1 MRNVSVRC
9 ILICVVLSSLSC
21 VKSDFELGF
30 YDKSCPTA
38 EKMIFD
44 YVKQH
49 VPNAPSL
56 AAALLRMH
64 FHDCFVRGCDA
75 SVLINSTRKHQAEKS
90 ALPNQSLRG
99 FDFLDRVKSLVEA
112 ECPGVVSCADIIAL
126 VARDSVVAIGGPY
139 WNVPTGR
146 RDGLISRSSEAFKE
160 LPAPTFDFTALRSSF
175 SSKGLNL
182 KDLVVL
188 SGAHTIG
195 VSHCQPFSN
204 RLYNFT
210 GRGDEDPSLDSF
222 YAADL
227 RKNKCKTP
235 KDTTTIVEMDP
246 GSFRTFD
253 LGYYK
258 HLLRRRGLFR
268 SDAALATDAA
278 TKSAIIQLVNSPLE
292 VFFREFGLS
301 MEKMGRI
308 EVKTGSAGEI
318 RKNCAVINRERRRAK
333 RKTPCAQGFGHEE
346 GRASV
351 SSIVT
356 LGDPTEMSGD
366 SALALHLL
374 LSRLPHF
381 PLLLVVILLRVAA
394 MTCDLEVDVNGEE
407 IFLVDKSIDSLQ
419 EVLSSFCG
427 RVRKLIDQTSIAS
440 ATKPLKVAFTDLP
453 GGAEAFELMT
463 RLCYNN
469 VATRMTPR
477 TTCLLHSVAHFM
489 EMTDGG
495 VSSSVNLLK
504 LIHKS
509 LEGIPYWSW
518 SEIVRALRQCQ
529 DLFPVAST
537 SGLMDRILESLA
549 GRITAASDVSPAV
562 SSPESSAFRFS
573 FDTRSTMSTKNCN
586 HRAWWFEDL
595 VVLNPAMIEKIVK
608 SMVLHK
614 VDQVL
619 ISRFLAHYLK
629 SAASNAS
636 SSDKKEAAETIINL
650 LHSLDA
656 SCVSCKGLFG
666 VLRISSSLKIS
677 KCCQSKLESMIG
689 NKFDQA
695 TLDNLLVPAPSG
707 TKSLY
712 DAGSLMDSY
721 LAEVAPDS
729 SLKPL
734 KFVALATALPDE
746 ARDSHDAIYG
756 AIDMYLEVHTQL
768 SGEEKMKMFC
778 AINYEKLSSE
788 SCKHLASNRKFP
800 SRTAIRALISQQS
813 KLRSLLKEVNQLK
826 KHSGAL
832 PKANPSKENRFSD
845 DEQIILYAKKVDLST
860 ENEKLKSQLQGM
872 QWKVMELERIC
883 RKMQAQMARA
893 TKKNRT
899 WVSPESEILLLFL
912 PVKLMENSSF
922 SR

>member
-1 MRNVSVRC
+1 
-9 ILICVVLSSLSC
+9 
-21 VKSDFELGF
+21 
-30 YDKSCPTA
+30 
-38 EKMIFD
+38 
-44 YVKQH
+44 
-49 VPNAPSL
+49 
-56 AAALLRMH
+56 
-64 FHDCFVRGCDA
+64 
-75 SVLINSTRKHQAEKS
+75 
-90 ALPNQSLRG
+90 
-99 FDFLDRVKSLVEA
+99 
-112 ECPGVVSCADIIAL
+112 
-126 VARDSVVAIGGPY
+126 
-139 WNVPTGR
+139 
-146 RDGLISRSSEAFKE
+146 
-160 LPAPTFDFTALRSSF
+160 
-175 SSKGLNL
+175 
-182 KDLVVL
+182 
-188 SGAHTIG
+188 
-195 VSHCQPFSN
+195 
-204 RLYNFT
+204 
-210 GRGDEDPSLDSF
+210 
-222 YAADL
+222 
-227 RKNKCKTP
+227 
-235 KDTTTIVEMDP
+235 
-246 GSFRTFD
+246 
-253 LGYYK
+253 
-258 HLLRRRGLFR
+258 
-268 SDAALATDAA
+268 
-278 TKSAIIQLVNSPLE
+278 
-292 VFFREFGLS
+292 
-301 MEKMGRI
+301 
-308 EVKTGSAGEI
+308 
-318 RKNCAVINRERRRAK
+318 
-333 RKTPCAQGFGHEE
+333 
-346 GRASV
+346 
-351 SSIVT
+351 
-356 LGDPTEMSGD
+356 
-366 SALALHLL
+366 
-374 LSRLPHF
+374 
-381 PLLLVVILLRVAA
+381 

-407 IFLVDKSIDSLQ
+407 IFLVDK

-504 LIHKS
+504 LIQKS

-595 VVLNPAMIEKIVK
+595 VVLNPAMIEKIVR

-712 DAGSLMDSY
+712 DVNLILRFLKSFLRIEGRKSITELKQAGSLMDSY

-845 DEQIILYAKKVDLST
+845 GEQIILYAKKVDLST

-899 WVSPESEILLLFL
+899 VSPSNARSL
-912 PVKLMENSSF
+912 PRLCS
-922 SR
+922 